1 HPAAVRVLAS
11 ARRGPLSHL
20 VLVTPRREAP
30 MRLPSSVQ
38 LEPVG
43 QCNLRCEM
51 CPIQFRQE
59 GPPYGPPAFM
69 DYDLFPRLVDEYEGL
84 EELHLQ
90 GLGEPMMH
98 PRFFDMVSFATE
110 RGVRVTTN
118 SNLTLLSDRRAEAC
132 VTSGLAEL
140 HVSIDGADTET
151 YERIR
156 RRGHFER
163 VLENVRRVVEVR
175 ERLGSES

>member
-1 HPAAVRVLAS
+1 GTLSARTGAWYLSRAGRRRGDAGHLGVHPAAVRVLAS

-59 GPPYGPPAFM
+59 GPPYGPPAVM
-69 DYDLFPRLVDEYEGL
+69 DFDLFTRLVDQFDGL
-84 EELHLQ
+84 
-90 GLGEPMMH
+90 
-98 PRFFDMVSFATE
+98 
-110 RGVRVTTN
+110 
-118 SNLTLLSDRRAEAC
+118 
-132 VTSGLAEL
+132 
-140 HVSIDGADTET
+140 
-151 YERIR
+151 
-156 RRGHFER
+156 
-163 VLENVRRVVEVR
+163 
-175 ERLGSES
+175 